1 MYQEKGKTLIKK
13 RPGEAHIKKMPHLKE
28 RVNFDGSL
36 SRGTQGP
43 LCPLASGPQPSDG
56 ALVAGDVLLVL
67 PLELVHEVGH
77 HPVVEVL
84 SAQVSVA
91 SSGFDLFDYKALRI
105 EF

>member
-1 MYQEKGKTLIKK
+1 MFKK
-13 RPGEAHIKKMPHLKE
+13 AHLKE
-28 RVNFDGSL
+28 RVDFNGSL